1 MVLPN
6 ESSWKN
12 KLDDLK
18 AERRPLI
25 GNFEEHPENVVLVL
39 KIKAIDDEIAVC
51 TEHMRRENRLA

>member
-1 MVLPN
+1 MLLPT

-25 GNFEEHPENVVLVL
+25 GDFQAHPSDVVLVL
-39 KIKAIDDEIAVC
+39 RIKAIDDEIAVC
-51 TEHMRRENRLA
+51 TEHIRRENQLR

>member
-25 GNFEEHPENVVLVL
+25 GDFEEHPDNVVLVL

-51 TEHMRRENRLA
+51 TEHMRRENRLG

>member
-1 MVLPN
+1 MLQN

-18 AERRPLI
+18 EERRPLV
-25 GNFEEHPENVVLVL
+25 GDFEDHPSDVVLAL

-51 TEHMRRENRLA
+51 TEHMRRENRPG